1 MCRRIAVFALV
12 LFFSQYVNAQQVQGT
27 VADRASQLKL
37 EQVEVFNQQTRQK
50 TVTNAKGEFSITAVA
65 NQTLIFYQPGYLP
78 DTLFLIDT
86 KPVKRYLILNNKLLK
101 TVEVKGGAFNPRVE
115 YADVYRKA
123 QYTKL
128 AQNKPFLF
136 YPSRLFSKEG
146 RDARRFKRNLEREID
161 ERKIDRR
168 FNEAAVTAVTPLN
181 GAELDYF
188 MVLYRPKLKQLNN
201 MDEQD
206 FKFYLINSYKEF
218 KALPPEKRTSPSM
231 REN

>member
-1 MCRRIAVFALV
+1 MK
-12 LFFSQYVNAQQVQGT
+12 AQQVQGT
-27 VADRASQLKL
+27 VADRASRLTL

-50 TVTNAKGEFSITAVA
+50 AVTNAKGEFSITAVV

-101 TVEVKGGAFNPRVE
+101 TVVVKSGAFNPSVE

-136 YPSRLFSKEG
+136 YPSKLFSKEG

-161 ERKIDRR
+161 ERKIDSR

-181 GAELDYF
+181 GRELDYF
-188 MVLYRPKLKQLNN
+188 MVLYRPKLKQLNS

-206 FKFYLINSYKEF
+206 LKFYLMNSYKEF
-218 KALPPEKRTSPSM
+218 NALLPEKRISPSM